1 KDKLIGSDAG
11 TLRLICVQQFRVW
24 RSLDKQGNFYE
35 VNQSRFRVIPSPG
48 TYISLSMFTE
58 GACFFTVTAAGGN
71 GGSAVPGSRALN
83 TQSLFPPSL
92 PNDWKIARIARAYR
106 AVLRSHQSTCLLCAP
121 SINEAIGLLM
131 NSVFISLCL
140 AM

>member
-1 KDKLIGSDAG
+1 FLRGKPISVSGHSLTRHVYFIIYVHGRSVLLHSD
-11 TLRLICVQQFRVW
+11 RCW
-24 RSLDKQGNFYE
+24 RQW
-35 VNQSRFRVIPSPG
+35 P
-48 TYISLSMFTE
+48 
-58 GACFFTVTAAGGN
+58 
-71 GGSAVPGSRALN
+71 AVPGSRALN

-92 PNDWKIARIARAYR
+92 PNDWKIARIGKNIWPPRSLRSPTKQARAYR

-140 AM
+140 AL